1 MEFIPY
7 AREKLNSIY
16 RSECNP
22 WPVRPRS
29 QLSTNRCVL
38 LAVKLQQFHNDR
50 SLWWTRSRHGS
61 GGGGGGRRSRR
72 SVKSSDW
79 IVMHYVDDDHHLLI
93 TYTLQIAYNCT
104 ICITFQHAAAAIAS
118 DRHSILAS
126 IDRRARHLKGLHRTG
141 VATAMWLNDYNYV
154 FY

>member
-7 AREKLNSIY
+7 SREKLNSIY

-22 WPVRPRS
+22 WPVRPHS

-50 SLWWTRSRHGS
+50 SLWWTRSRHG
-61 GGGGGGRRSRR
+61 GGGGGGCRRSRR

-79 IVMHYVDDDHHLLI
+79 IVMHYVDDDDRSLI

-104 ICITFQHAAAAIAS
+104 ICITFQHAAASAIAS

-126 IDRRARHLKGLHRTG
+126 IDRRARHLKGLHWTG
-141 VATAMWLNDYNYV
+141 GDRNVIKRL
-154 FY
+154 